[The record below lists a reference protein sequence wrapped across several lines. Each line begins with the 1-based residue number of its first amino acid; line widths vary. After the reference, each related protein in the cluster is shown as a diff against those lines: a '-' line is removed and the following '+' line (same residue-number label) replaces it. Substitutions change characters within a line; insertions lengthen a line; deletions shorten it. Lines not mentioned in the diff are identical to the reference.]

1 MKLINHQTLNEV
13 KTVTKPWG
21 CERWI
26 QAGDDNHTY
35 VLKEIE
41 LNTGFRT
48 SIQVHKHKAETNF
61 ILEGR
66 GELWYYP
73 KWFDC
78 NRYELGGYTNDE
90 LNFILS
96 NLECIEYGPGSTM
109 TIEPGTIHRMVAV
122 TDLRFVES
130 STCHLDDVI
139 RLQDDSNRS
148 HGKIDSE
155 HQ

>member
-66 GELWYYP
+66 GELLYYP

>member
-1 MKLINHQTLNEV
+1 MKLIKHQTLNEV

-66 GELWYYP
+66 GELWFYP

-109 TIEPGTIHRMVAV
+109 TIEPGIIHRMVALS
-122 TDLRFVES
+122 DLRFVES

-148 HGKIDSE
+148 HGKLDSE

>member
-1 MKLINHQTLNEV
+1 MKLIKHRTLNEV

-26 QAGDDNHTY
+26 QAGDDNHSY

-90 LNFILS
+90 LNYILS
-96 NLECIEYGPGSTM
+96 NLESIEYGPGSTM